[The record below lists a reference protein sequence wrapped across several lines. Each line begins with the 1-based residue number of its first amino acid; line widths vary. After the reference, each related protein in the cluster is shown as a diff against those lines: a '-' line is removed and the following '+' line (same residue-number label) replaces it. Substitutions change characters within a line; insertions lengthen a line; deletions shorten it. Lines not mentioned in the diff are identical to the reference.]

1 MQLKTHQIFQC
12 FFTRRDGI
20 QDFDTRWDQAQ
31 LSASER
37 SQENI
42 LEGLRKLKI
51 RDSVQL
57 QAVLAMYDEE
67 IDRNLA
73 LPGYQR
79 LKTMV

>member
-1 MQLKTHQIFQC
+1 MQLKTYQIFQC
-12 FFTRRDGI
+12 PPTRRDGI

-42 LEGLRKLKI
+42 LEGLRKLNI